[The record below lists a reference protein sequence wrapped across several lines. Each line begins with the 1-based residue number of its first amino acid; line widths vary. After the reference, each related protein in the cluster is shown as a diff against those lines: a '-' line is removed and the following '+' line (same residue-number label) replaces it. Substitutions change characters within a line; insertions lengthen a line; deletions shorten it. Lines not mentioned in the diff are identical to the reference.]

1 MIAKVNG
8 GTHPQQFAQAYLI
21 VFVSKDGETDW
32 HPLRWDE
39 VPEWVKHPDNMAR
52 LVDGDMCQ
60 DPTQGEAGSSWYKA
74 ERVEEPKIKVVH

>member
-1 MIAKVNG
+1 MNG
-8 GTHPQQFAQAYLI
+8 SPQPQPNQYAQAYMI
-21 VFVSKDGETDW
+21 VFVSKDGENDW

-60 DPTQGEAGSSWYKA
+60 DPTLGAEGSSWYKA
-74 ERVEEPKIKVVH
+74 ERVEAPKEIKVLH